1 MAKRP
6 QDMSLD
12 ELAQEMNKRENSLD
26 HLTAKAEITR
36 RQPRDHGM
44 EHQADVHPQLRLIL
58 PDAGPGCEK
67 NGRRA
72 TCRCSADGKIAL
84 GLQSQTS
91 VRQAARGSRRCR
103 RSGRWDR
110 CAQG

>member
-1 MAKRP
+1 
-6 QDMSLD
+6 
-12 ELAQEMNKRENSLD
+12 
-26 HLTAKAEITR
+26 
-36 RQPRDHGM
+36 M

-72 TCRCSADGKIAL
+72 TCRCSADGKIAF

-91 VRQAARGSRRCR
+91 VRQAARRLYLDWAASKAKFSASTLTRGSPSRPAKRPLVFSVTSAR
-103 RSGRWDR
+103 TRSSGMF
-110 CAQG
+110 